1 MLLSPGTRIGP
12 YEILAPL
19 GAGGMGE
26 VYRARDSRLDRDVAL
41 KVLPVDFCSDPER
54 RSRFEREARAAGQ
67 LNHPN
72 ILAVYDAGAID
83 SRPYI
88 VAELLHGE
96 TLRERLSSGA
106 LPPRKSVELAALIA
120 RGLGAA
126 HDKGVVHRDIKPE
139 NIFLCAD
146 GQLKIL
152 DFGLARLS
160 PRDASSPG
168 SDSTLTLAY
177 QTASGLLLGTAA
189 YMSPEQA
196 RGQSADARSDIF
208 SLGTVLYEMLSGQ
221 RPFSG
226 ATVADLLSAI
236 LKEDPPPL
244 PLSAKFAPALER
256 VVRRCLEKNPAER
269 FQSARDLAFQLDSMI
284 STLDSSSSSHLPAP
298 ADLPKSP
305 SARRFLPWL
314 LAAALFVAATSL
326 VWWYRGRVLSTSATS
341 PIQFQRLTDFYG
353 MEETPAL
360 SPDGKSVAFVSD
372 SSGSRQIWIR
382 LLAGGTPLQLTRD
395 PGDHLS
401 PRWSPDSASLLYYT
415 PPVGNSHQAVAWE
428 VSALGGTPRR
438 LVESMSELDPSHDG
452 KSLAF
457 FRLNAG
463 RIELVRSDRDAG
475 HPQILAQFPPKT
487 GCRQPRWSPD
497 DSSIAFILAN
507 DRWSDDIFYISSS
520 GGTPRRVTSDFSLFS
535 GFSWLPDASGF
546 VYSSSRISTLLY
558 LPTLHLWRIS
568 LDGRNRRQLTFG
580 DEGDGSPDVDSRG
593 LIVASRTR
601 INFDIWKFPID
612 SAPAEN
618 VRRAVRIT
626 HQTGQVQTPSL
637 SPDGSQLVYLSDTGG
652 HGNLWVLDL
661 ASGQSRQITF
671 EKDPALVT
679 GVPVWSPD
687 GSQIAYARQVA
698 GSGGAAT
705 AYWSVRPDGSDNH
718 EFIPQATWLTWS
730 PDGRWAY
737 YIDLSG
743 PSGTPAVRIMK
754 RPTAGPPSVE
764 VRTEVANGPAVS
776 PDGSTLY
783 YAKILEPV
791 NGLWDYEIRAAS
803 PESAPSRLL
812 APISGHRVPSWQ
824 GLHPILSHDGKRL
837 ALTLNDK
844 FGTNLWL
851 LPTTDGSMHP
861 ATDFG
866 EHRTFIA
873 RRVSWSRDDKF
884 IFAAVG
890 EGDADIVLFDGL
902 LH

>member
-12 YEILAPL
+12 YEVLAPL

-26 VYRARDSRLDRDVAL
+26 VYRARDSRLERDVAL
-41 KVLPVDFCSDPER
+41 KVLPADFCSDPER

-72 ILAVYDAGAID
+72 ILAVYDAGTID
-83 SRPYI
+83 SMPYI
-88 VAELLHGE
+88 VTELLEGE

-106 LPPRKSVELAALIA
+106 LPPRKSVELAVMMA

-139 NIFLCAD
+139 NIFLCSD

-160 PRDASSPG
+160 PRDASD
-168 SDSTLTLAY
+168 SDSTLTLTY
-177 QTASGLLLGTAA
+177 QTASGVLLGTAS

-196 RGQSADARSDIF
+196 RGQAADARSDIF
-208 SLGTVLYEMLSGQ
+208 SFGAVLYEMLSGH

-226 ATVADLLSAI
+226 HTVMDLLSAI

-244 PLSAKFAPALER
+244 PLSAKFSPALER
-256 VVRRCLEKNPAER
+256 VVHRCLEKNPAER
-269 FQSARDLAFQLDSMI
+269 FQSARDLAFQLDSMV
-284 STLDSSSSSHLPAP
+284 STLDSGSASHLPAP
-298 ADLPKSP
+298 ADLPRHP
-305 SARRFLPWL
+305 SALRFLPWL
-314 LAAALFVAATSL
+314 LAAALFVAATSVAWL
-326 VWWYRGRVLSTSATS
+326 YRGRILSTPAIN

-353 MEETPAL
+353 MEESPAL
-360 SPDGKSVAFVSD
+360 SPDGKSLAFVSD
-372 SSGSRQIWIR
+372 STGSRQIWIR
-382 LLAGGTPLQLTRD
+382 LLAGGAPLQLTRD

-415 PPVGNSHQAVAWE
+415 PPTGDSHQAVAWE
-428 VSALGGTPRR
+428 ISALGGTPRH
-438 LVESMSELDPSHDG
+438 LAESMSELDPSHDG

-457 FRLNAG
+457 FRLNAD
-463 RIELVRSDRDAG
+463 RIELVRSDRDTG
-475 HPQILAQFPPKT
+475 HLQILAQFAPKT

-497 DSSIAFILAN
+497 DSSIAFIRAN
-507 DRWSDDIFYISSS
+507 DRWSDDIFYVSSF
-520 GGTPRRVTSDFSLFS
+520 GGTPRQVTSDAVLLS
-535 GFSWLPDASGF
+535 GYSWLPDASGF
-546 VYSSSRISTLLY
+546 VYSSSRNSTLLY

-568 LDGRNRRQLTFG
+568 LDGRSLRQLTFG
-580 DEGDGSPDVDSRG
+580 DESDESPDVDSRG
-593 LIVASRTR
+593 QLVLSRRR

-612 SAPAEN
+612 SQPAEN
-618 VRRAVRIT
+618 VRRALRIT

-637 SPDGSQLVYLSDTGG
+637 SPDDRQLVYLSDTGG
-652 HGNLWVLDL
+652 HGNLWVMDL

-671 EKDPALVT
+671 EKDPTLIT
-679 GVPVWSPD
+679 GVPLWSPD
-687 GSQIAYARQVA
+687 GSQIAYARQRSGA
-698 GSGGAAT
+698 GTAAT
-705 AYWSVRPDGSDNH
+705 GYWLVRPDGSENH
-718 EFIPQATWLTWS
+718 LFIPQASWFNWS
-730 PDGRWAY
+730 PDGHFVY
-737 YIDLSG
+737 YIELSRT
-743 PSGTPAVRIMK
+743 SSSFSARIMK
-754 RPTAGPPSVE
+754 MPAAGPPPVE
-764 VRTEVANGPAVS
+764 VRKEVANGPAIS

-783 YAKILEPV
+783 YAKLLEPV

-803 PESAPSRLL
+803 PDSAPSRLL
-812 APISGHRVPSWQ
+812 APISGHRIPSWQ
-824 GLHPILSHDGKRL
+824 GLHPVLSHDGKWL

-851 LPTTDGSMHP
+851 LSTADGSMHLV
-861 ATDFG
+861 TDFG
-866 EHRTFIA
+866 ERRTFIA
-873 RRVSWSRDDKF
+873 RRVSWSLDDKF